1 MAPAFWLCGSQG
13 TGLRKGT
20 MASAHLSIWEKAV
33 PSAHTRHWLPDILVP
48 PCMPLVPFKLLPQCW
63 SSRGASLSKSMCGFF
78 KGSCLGL
85 QKFLT
90 PIQSPLVF
98 AARSYGSLPFWHW
111 NPGLGGLVWG
121 WDFSLPRYS
130 SQIFIYHMWMWDQ
143 PVSHLQPSYLS
154 G

>member
-20 MASAHLSIWEKAV
+20 MASVHFSVWKKALS
-33 PSAHTRHWLPDILVP
+33 PSAPTLMPDTSVP
-48 PCMPLVPFKLLPQCW
+48 PCMPLVPLRLVPQCW
-63 SSRGASLSKSMCGFF
+63 SSEGMCMSKSLCGFF